1 MEIPEYVTF
10 PGYDNSNKEPEISLL
25 SCGSELCDGHRNDK
39 TKNKK
44 KTINSYQR
52 RHNQV
57 TILMSENIKKK
68 IRNSYFYFNSV

>member
-10 PGYDNSNKEPEISLL
+10 PGYDNSNKEPEISFL
-25 SCGSELCDGHRNDK
+25 SSGSELCDGHRND
-39 TKNKK
+39 K

-68 IRNSYFYFNSV
+68 IRNSDFYFNSV